1 MTSVHV
7 FILILLLLL
16 ANYVAARTTEVTNN
30 KEHSEDQGK
39 NSHITADKTG
49 DLNARQL
56 GDLNARHVGDLNAAE
71 KEDVDQLVAH
81 LLPRYIH
88 RARCEAKCSA
98 ASTSE
103 ARGRCLEVCS
113 MPRRPDGLCAYA
125 WLCGEGCTLACAL
138 QETTSAAS
146 AISSENIRQM
156 GCRGEIVWAPSNEE
170 EKMLRYI
177 VAGRDGAGMWNVI
190 ESLSQESS
198 ILLSK
203 ADRDRYDQL
212 AVLTVGSG
220 GVIDTKIVHLTQAI
234 DVSCEDAFWSKWTV
248 FSVPSTLSWIL
259 FAISLLVFVAAMICC
274 CFMLRMPRNFC
285 RTEKKE
291 RHSKTVLLPLNSPGG
306 EIELQPMCATH

>member
-1 MTSVHV
+1 MSNVHV
-7 FILILLLLL
+7 LILLLLL
-16 ANYVAARTTEVTNN
+16 ANYVAARATEVTND
-30 KEHSEDQGK
+30 KEHSGDQGK
-39 NSHITADKTG
+39 NSQITADQVG
-49 DLNARQL
+49 DLNDRQL
-56 GDLNARHVGDLNAAE
+56 GDLNAAE

-98 ASTSE
+98 ASNLE

-125 WLCGEGCTLACAL
+125 WLCGEGCTLACT
-138 QETTSAAS
+138 ETTSEPS
-146 AISSENIRQM
+146 TVSSENIRQM
-156 GCRGEIVWAPSNEE
+156 GCRGEIFWASSNEE
-170 EKMLRYI
+170 EKTIRYI

-203 ADRDRYDQL
+203 SDRDRYDQL
-212 AVLTVGSG
+212 AVVTVGSG
-220 GVIDTKIVHLTQAI
+220 GVIDTTIVHLTQAI
-234 DVSCEDAFWSKWTV
+234 DVSCEDAFWSHWMA
-248 FSVPSTLSWIL
+248 FSVPSTLSWVL
-259 FAISLLVFVAAMICC
+259 FAISLLLFIAVIISC

-291 RHSKTVLLPLNSPGG
+291 GHSSKTVLLPLNIPGG